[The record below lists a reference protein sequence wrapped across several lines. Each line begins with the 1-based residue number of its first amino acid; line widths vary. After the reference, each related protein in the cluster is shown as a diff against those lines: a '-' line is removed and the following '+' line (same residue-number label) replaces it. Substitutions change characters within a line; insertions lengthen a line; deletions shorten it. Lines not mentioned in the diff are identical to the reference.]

1 MTTDTIKI
9 YKKMAA
15 RTPPNREPDETYTY
29 ELEAGH
35 SAYVAK
41 KWNTGDEKIFSIQHF
56 VGYGNVQQGEN
67 VWQAGFGPAG
77 RLLYR
82 LPALIASNKAEHVW
96 ICEGEKDADTLA
108 RLGLTATTNPNGYE
122 GWSDDFAKFFKDRKV
137 IVVEDNDDAGRY
149 RTSVIRRSIGKLAK
163 SIDVVRFE
171 DMPEKSDATD
181 FIEAGGTVEDL
192 ISRIGPAFR
201 PDEIDHDKNGKPY
214 PSQRNVKLALGLLGV
229 RLSRDEFQDR
239 LLIEGLDG
247 FGPALSD
254 AALNRMRM
262 QIDEKW
268 HLSVSKEFFAD
279 VVFDIAHQN
288 SFHPVKDYLDSLDW
302 DGTPR
307 LSGWLAT
314 YGGAPDT
321 DYTRAIGAL
330 VLIAAVR
337 RIQTPGCKFDEM
349 LVLESDQ
356 GKNKSSALAIL
367 AKREEWFSDDLPL
380 NADSQ
385 KVIERIAGRWIVEA
399 AELAGMRKGEVEH
412 MKSFLS
418 RRIDR
423 ARMAYGRIPLEYPR
437 QCVFIGTDNSGNYL
451 RDTTGNRRIWPV
463 RIEQFDLVA
472 LRRDVDQLWA
482 EAAHREALGESI
494 RLDKALWDAAA
505 AEQEERRV
513 EDPFVD
519 QLRETFDGMTGKI
532 KAVDV
537 WVALALQPGQRSQEH
552 NARLGSAMKQLGWN
566 RKQLRFGG
574 NPEWAY
580 VSGDG
585 DRRIVLHRTDG
596 RERAY
601 YEDDLPGNALQTAE
615 APF

>member
-1 MTTDTIKI
+1 MKTDTFKI
-9 YKKMAA
+9 YKKMAL
-15 RTPPNREPDETYTY
+15 RTPPNTEPDETYIY
-29 ELEAGH
+29 EAETGN
-35 SAYVAK
+35 SAHVLK
-41 KWNTGDEKIFSIQHF
+41 KWGTGDNKAFRTQHF
-56 VGYGNVQQGEN
+56 VGFGNAEPGGDG
-67 VWQAGFGPAG
+67 WQDGFGPSG

-82 LPALIASNKAEHVW
+82 LPPLLAASKEEYIW

-108 RLGLTATTNPNGYE
+108 RLGLIATTNPNGYA

-171 DMPEKSDATD
+171 DMAEKSDATD
-181 FIEAGGTVEDL
+181 FIEAGGTVEEL
-192 ISRIGPAFR
+192 VSRIGPAFR
-201 PDEIDHDKNGKPY
+201 PDEIDHDKNGKAY
-214 PSQRNVKLALGLLGV
+214 PSQRNIKLALGLMGV

-268 HLSVSKEFFAD
+268 HLSVSKEFFTD
-279 VVFDIAHQN
+279 VVFDIAHLN
-288 SFHPVKDYLDSLDW
+288 SFHPVREYLAALKW
-302 DGTPR
+302 DEVPR
-307 LSGWLAT
+307 LDGWLHQ
-314 YGGAPDT
+314 YGGAKDD
-321 DYTRAIGAL
+321 DYTKAIGAL

-337 RIQTPGCKFDEM
+337 RIRTPGCKFDEM

-367 AKREEWFSDDLPL
+367 AKREDWFSDDLPL
-380 NADSQ
+380 NADAQ

-423 ARMAYGRIPLEYPR
+423 ARMAYGRVPLEHPR

-451 RDTTGNRRIWPV
+451 RDSTGNRRIWPV
-463 RIEQFDLVA
+463 RIEQFDLSA
-472 LRRDVDQLWA
+472 LSRDVDQLWA
-482 EAAHREALGESI
+482 EASTREAAGESI
-494 RLDKALWDAAA
+494 RLDKELWK
-505 AEQEERRV
+505 V
-513 EDPFVD
+513 
-519 QLRETFDGMTGKI
+519 
-532 KAVDV
+532 
-537 WVALALQPGQRSQEH
+537 
-552 NARLGSAMKQLGWN
+552 
-566 RKQLRFGG
+566 
-574 NPEWAY
+574 
-580 VSGDG
+580 
-585 DRRIVLHRTDG
+585 
-596 RERAY
+596 
-601 YEDDLPGNALQTAE
+601 
-615 APF
+615 